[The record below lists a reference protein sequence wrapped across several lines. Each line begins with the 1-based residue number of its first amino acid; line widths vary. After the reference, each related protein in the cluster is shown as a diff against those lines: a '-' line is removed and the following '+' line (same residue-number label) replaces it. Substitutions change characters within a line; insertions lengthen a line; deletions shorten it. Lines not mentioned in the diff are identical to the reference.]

1 MVNQVE
7 QNTPEKKSNVVNDY
21 ETGWS
26 LLHLDCILL
35 VLDLWEET
43 HGVDVASTR
52 DVEEFYRRSPRYVQ
66 EKQARLAHLLTTKKR
81 SR

>member
-7 QNTPEKKSNVVNDY
+7 QNTQETKLNVVNDY

-43 HGVDVASTR
+43 HGVAVASTR
-52 DVEEFYRRSPRYVQ
+52 DVAEFYGRSPRYVE
-66 EKQARLAHLLTTKKR
+66 EKHARLAHLLTTKKR